1 MKNIVLAVFILLG
14 QVVLGQQHAHPFY
27 TEGRLNVILDTDMGN
42 DIDDAL
48 ALDMLYK
55 YADQNRIHLLA
66 IMNNK
71 ESDYSTRFID
81 MMSTWYGYKKIP
93 IGRIE
98 KGVFINDYV
107 DYSKNMVE
115 YNDTAKLYKYSLKKH
130 DKLLPA
136 HELYRK
142 VLAKEQDYSV
152 VVISVG
158 FSTNLARLLESG
170 PDRYSPLSG
179 AELVAKKVKYLS
191 VMAGSFGEKKR
202 AEFNVIHDRPAAQ
215 YVIANWPTGIVLS
228 PFEVGAK
235 VIYPSKSI
243 EQDFG
248 WAVNHPLV
256 DAYRRYRP
264 FPYNRPT
271 WDLTSVYYTVE
282 QQGNLL
288 NISKPGK
295 LTVDE
300 KGFTHFSE
308 QADGKHYVLSITEG
322 NARLLKD
329 YFVDLI
335 KQKPKR
341 YRK

>member
-14 QVVLGQQHAHPFY
+14 QDAFSQHHTHPFY
-27 TEGRLNVILDTDMGN
+27 MEGKFKVILDTDMGN

-55 YADQNRIHLLA
+55 YADQRKVNLLA

-71 ESDYSTRFID
+71 QSDYSTRFID
-81 MMSTWYGYKKIP
+81 LMSTWYGYKKIP

-115 YNDTAKLYKYSLKKH
+115 YNDTTKLYKYSIERH
-130 DKLLPA
+130 DELLEA

-142 VLAKEQDYSV
+142 ILAKQKDQSV

-158 FSTNLARLLESG
+158 FSTNLARLLQSN
-170 PDRYSPLSG
+170 PDKHSPLSG
-179 AELVAKKVKYLS
+179 LELVARKVKYLS
-191 VMAGSFGEKKR
+191 VMAGSFGERKR

-215 YVIANWPTGIVLS
+215 YVMANWPTGIVLS
-228 PFEVGAK
+228 PFEVGTS
-235 VIYPSKSI
+235 VIYPATTI
-243 EQDFG
+243 EQDFD
-248 WAVNHPLV
+248 WTANHPLV
-256 DAYRRYRP
+256 DAYKKYRS

-271 WDLTSVYYTVE
+271 WDLTSVYYVVE
-282 QQGNLL
+282 QEENLL
-288 NISKPGK
+288 NISKSGTLK
-295 LTVDE
+295 VDDE
-300 KGFTHFSE
+300 GFTHFSE
-308 QADGKHYVLSITEG
+308 QTNGKHYVLSITTD
-322 NARLLKD
+322 NAKLLQR
-329 YFVDLI
+329 YFIDLI

-341 YRK
+341 YHN